1 MTGAAR
7 QPEPE
12 AAVSAAAAQ
21 PGETDAG
28 GSPAPAG
35 SADNSAELA
44 AAELAA
50 ARAEAEERTA
60 DLKRITAEYAN
71 YRKRVDR
78 DRSAVVDGA
87 TGAVL
92 ASLLPVLDDIE
103 RARAHGDLTGA
114 FKAVADQLEA
124 GLEKLGLRPFGSVGD
139 AFDPMLHEAVAH
151 QGSAEVSVPTC
162 MVVLRRGYRQGDR
175 LLRPALVTVADPA
188 EDAPAAAP
196 IDPTDLPGS
205 AEPAGRAD
213 AATGPADGGT
223 EQATD
228 ADPVW
233 TPPASAPGGF
243 GPASAEGSAQGPP
256 QGPPQGPAQGPGQGS
271 GQGQTEPGSDEDGES
286 PVAWFGGEHGEQQ
299 QD

>member
-1 MTGAAR
+1 MTAGSEEQKVEEQKVVVRDRRRIDPVTGAAR
-7 QPEPE
+7 QPGSAAPTVEPAE
-12 AAVSAAAAQ
+12 AAGKPAAEPADDAAQ
-21 PGETDAG
+21 
-28 GSPAPAG
+28 
-35 SADNSAELA
+35 

-50 ARAEAEERTA
+50 ARAEATERTA

-78 DRSAVVDGA
+78 DRAAVVDGA

-92 ASLLPVLDDIE
+92 AGLLPVLDDIE

-124 GLEKLGLRPFGSVGD
+124 GLEKLGLQPFGTVGD

-162 MVVLRRGYRQGDR
+162 MVVLRRGFKHGDR

-188 EDAPAAAP
+188 EDAPAAAEP
-196 IDPTDLPGS
+196 VAPTDLPAPAEQS
-205 AEPAGRAD
+205 RKPEQSEPAGKPSGK
-213 AATGPADGGT
+213 TPSG
-223 EQATD
+223 TD
-228 ADPVW
+228 AVW
-233 TPPASAPGGF
+233 TPPASAPGGSA
-243 GPASAEGSAQGPP
+243 GTPAESE
-256 QGPPQGPAQGPGQGS
+256 
-271 GQGQTEPGSDEDGES
+271 TDEDDES
-286 PVAWFGGEHGEQQ
+286 PVAWFGEPGEQQ